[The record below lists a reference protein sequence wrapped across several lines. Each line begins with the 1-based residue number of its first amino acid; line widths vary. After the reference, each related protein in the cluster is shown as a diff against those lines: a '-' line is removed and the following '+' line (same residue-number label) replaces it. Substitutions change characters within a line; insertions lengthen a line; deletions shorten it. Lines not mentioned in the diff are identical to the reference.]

1 MKTVKLVLKIM
12 VTLTFAAW
20 AIMVFTDYF
29 KTRNDKHPIF
39 CLKENT
45 HKYDDG
51 ETYECI
57 GLGYKMY
64 DYKRDSITAKEF
76 GPFFIKERTNTE
88 GIK

>member
-12 VTLTFAAW
+12 VTILFVAW
-20 AIMVFTDYF
+20 AIIVFTDYF
-29 KTRNDKHPIF
+29 KTRNDKRPIF
-39 CLKENT
+39 CIKEET

-64 DYKRDSITAKEF
+64 DYKRTSITAKEF
-76 GPFFIKERTNTE
+76 GPFFINERSDMS